1 MAAGSVLIHL
11 LRKSKD
17 RIASLPFVAQSVAV
31 SIAAC
36 LLVFKHLVD
45 IVLWALML
53 QRLNPEGFESYAE
66 ALCFSAVTY
75 TALGYGDIVLDTHW
89 RLLCGFEAINGLM
102 LFGVSTAL
110 LFIIFQRFWLI
121 HDSYNQEH
129 TSQ

>member
-1 MAAGSVLIHL
+1 MLARIQTPGGHRALGS
-11 LRKSKD
+11 D
-17 RIASLPFVAQSVAV
+17 APAAQSRRIRKLRR
-31 SIAAC
+31 SP
-36 LLVFKHLVD
+36 
-45 IVLWALML
+45 VLF
-53 QRLNPEGFESYAE
+53 GGY
-66 ALCFSAVTY
+66 Y

-129 TSQ
+129 PSQ